1 MFSPCLPFLAV
12 LSVTLSLLVTR
23 ASSACVAAG
32 CLPIM
37 ASGMVI
43 TSSMCENSC
52 SPDGTYT
59 GAGNAAGCTAQ
70 YCNQYESGGA
80 FHSRCTAG
88 NWGHNYA
95 LEECQKTCGI
105 CEPTQALWKY
115 DSAHSDEF
123 DVAGRVDG
131 GKKWAQELGA
141 WTGTAPGVF
150 KNENAVISSAKELVL
165 TTKEEPGK
173 SDKTCGGI
181 STPLVVS
188 SDTLSFGFYEIRAK
202 MAKASLLSSF
212 FLQSTLGG
220 GEISIVDTVPA
231 STKNGLKVSN
241 SYHCFNPAD
250 GTTTKSSPKKITN
263 LDPSDGFHTYGVD
276 RGTDGTVKF
285 YIDGTLDRTL
295 TPTDASC
302 LQQPMKVIF
311 SMVTDNVEGVPS
323 GFNTH
328 TSTIQ
333 YFRHWTHVAKSVK
346 SGNLKAGDEEDVI
359 TAAAVTTTTDN
370 SSTDAEVART
380 VFGGIIAACCMYL
393 VYIHATRKSAVYNA
407 ENSPPQA
414 FDSMP
419 TPAASNNAN
428 ADNTARKNATISFI

>member
-37 ASGMVI
+37 ASGMV
-43 TSSMCENSC
+43 N
-52 SPDGTYT
+52 
-59 GAGNAAGCTAQ
+59 
-70 YCNQYESGGA
+70 
-80 FHSRCTAG
+80 
-88 NWGHNYA
+88 GHD
-95 LEECQKTCGI
+95 
-105 CEPTQALWKY
+105 LWKY

-188 SDTLSFGFYEIRAK
+188 SATLSFGFYEIRAK

-250 GTTTKSSPKKITN
+250 GTTTKSSPKK
-263 LDPSDGFHTYGVD
+263 DY
-276 RGTDGTVKF
+276 
-285 YIDGTLDRTL
+285 
-295 TPTDASC
+295 
-302 LQQPMKVIF
+302 
-311 SMVTDNVEGVPS
+311 E
-323 GFNTH
+323 
-328 TSTIQ
+328 
-333 YFRHWTHVAKSVK
+333 
-346 SGNLKAGDEEDVI
+346 
-359 TAAAVTTTTDN
+359 
-370 SSTDAEVART
+370 
-380 VFGGIIAACCMYL
+380 FGSI
-393 VYIHATRKSAVYNA
+393 R
-407 ENSPPQA
+407 
-414 FDSMP
+414 
-419 TPAASNNAN
+419 
-428 ADNTARKNATISFI
+428 RISHIWC